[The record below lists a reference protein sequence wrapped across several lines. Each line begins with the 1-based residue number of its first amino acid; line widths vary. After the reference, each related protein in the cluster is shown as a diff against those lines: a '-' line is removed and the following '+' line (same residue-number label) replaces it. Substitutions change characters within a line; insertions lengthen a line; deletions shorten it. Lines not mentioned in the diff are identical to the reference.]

1 MNSNVEP
8 RAVHDD
14 LREGGWLPQEAFVYL
29 WGKLVKKYIK

>member
-1 MNSNVEP
+1 MNNALFTP
-8 RAVHDD
+8 